1 MTSRP
6 LTGVNPTDEGNHIRV
21 TLPELTEERRRD
33 YVKLAGQKAEEGRV
47 SIRGIRRKALD
58 QLGKLKKDGDAGED
72 EVTRAEKE
80 IEALTKKQVDTM
92 DALLEAKEKE
102 LMEM

>member
-1 MTSRP
+1 M
-6 LTGVNPTDEGNHIRV
+6 
-21 TLPELTEERRRD
+21 
-33 YVKLAGQKAEEGRV
+33 
-47 SIRGIRRKALD
+47 D

-72 EVTRAEKE
+72 EVARAEKE
-80 IEALTKKQVDTM
+80 IETLTKKQVDIM